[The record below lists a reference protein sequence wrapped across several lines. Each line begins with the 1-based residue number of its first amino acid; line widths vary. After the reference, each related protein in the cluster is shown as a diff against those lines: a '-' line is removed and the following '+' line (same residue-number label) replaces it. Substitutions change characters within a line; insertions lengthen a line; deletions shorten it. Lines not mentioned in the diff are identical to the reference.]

1 MYAEHPLHTLVAT
14 AGTKISC
21 KTSPSPCANMLA
33 LLAGIPRNFSMSDL
47 AFDHLGPD
55 VDHAMLL
62 TSEGGL
68 PRICSLPEL
77 EQAQAQAQAALEVS
91 KHD

>member
-1 MYAEHPLHTLVAT
+1 MAT
-14 AGTKISC
+14 AGTNISLC
-21 KTSPSPCANMLA
+21 KTSPSPCANVLA

-47 AFDHLGPD
+47 AFDQLGPD

-77 EQAQAQAQAALEVS
+77 EQAQAQAALEVS